1 MKEVFKSAKL
11 TIEYTYEPEAGEKAP
26 TISEQSATLDIPQEH
41 LVAVLDLLQ
50 EKGVFNGH
58 LRGIA
63 KELDFK
69 RD

>member
-11 TIEYTYEPEAGEKAP
+11 TIEYTYEPEAGEK
-26 TISEQSATLDIPQEH
+26 SATLDIPQEH